1 MKNIIVRAIEEKRLI
16 SLTYDSLDRIV
27 EPHAC
32 GVSTKGDQTL
42 RCFQIKG
49 SHASKKHHDW
59 MLLKFSKIS
68 NLEVMEEKFDSPR
81 TGYKKGDK
89 AFEIIYKEL

>member
-1 MKNIIVRAIEEKRLI
+1 MKNLIVKAIKEKKLI
-16 SLTYDSLDRIV
+16 SLTYDSLNRIV

-32 GVSTKGDQTL
+32 GVSTKGYETL
-42 RCFQIKG
+42 RCFQIEG
-49 SHASKKHHDW
+49 DHISKKSHDW

-68 NLEVMEEKFDSPR
+68 NLEVLDKNFDKPR

-89 AFEIIYKEL
+89 AIEIIYKEL